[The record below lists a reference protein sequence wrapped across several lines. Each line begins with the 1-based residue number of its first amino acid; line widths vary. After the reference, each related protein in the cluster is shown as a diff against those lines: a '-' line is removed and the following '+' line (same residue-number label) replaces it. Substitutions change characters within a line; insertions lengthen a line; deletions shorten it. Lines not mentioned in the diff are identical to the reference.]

1 MEVRLERVSR
11 HFYYRW
17 VFKNLSYTFQTPVW
31 YSITG
36 HNGSGKSTL
45 LQVISG
51 FLSPSKG
58 QITYHQNK
66 QELPLESGYQYVSI
80 ATPYLD
86 LVEEF
91 SPEEHLNFHS
101 TFKSLKPSITIDHI
115 LRATGLLP
123 HRKKAIKFFSSGMVQ
138 RLRLAQALY
147 FDTPLVLLDEPTSHL
162 DQQGVAWYQ
171 ELLKTRC
178 QDQCVII
185 ASNNPADYQQ
195 CSFELSIETYKPAV
209 NSS

>member
-1 MEVRLERVSR
+1 MEVRLEQVSR

-17 VFKNLSYTFQTPVW
+17 VFKNLSYTFQRPVW
-31 YSITG
+31 YSIIG

-58 QITYHQNK
+58 RVTYHRNGQD
-66 QELPLESGYQYVSI
+66 LPLESGYQYLSI

-91 SPEEHLNFHS
+91 SPEEHLSFHC
-101 TFKSLKPSITIDHI
+101 TFKALKPSITIDHI
-115 LRATGLLP
+115 LRATGLQA
-123 HRKKAIKFFSSGMVQ
+123 HRKKAIKFFSSGMIQ

-171 ELLKTRC
+171 ELLRTLC

-195 CSFELSIETYKPAV
+195 CSFGVSIETYKPAT
-209 NSS
+209 NSG